1 MRELYLLALRSNVYL
16 FLNDC
21 SVIVWSHQLVERSTK
36 LAWIAKSNPNLLQFF
51 CLSTD
56 QDLMLA
62 DLLQICC
69 MSLMSQLFIARS
81 ISQIQKLDAILVTKF
96 FDTILSSV
104 SSLYPWFFSSSCI
117 KKRTPLVVAW
127 ATKSSCELGFTLNGL
142 IHCNFLDL
150 VILKNRFQNLN
161 INILDKRSQPE
172 YEVLKITCM
181 PCVDFDNSTFCWI
194 WSSQES
200 LLWVLKALYL
210 KRVNL

>member
-1 MRELYLLALRSNVYL
+1 
-16 FLNDC
+16 
-21 SVIVWSHQLVERSTK
+21 
-36 LAWIAKSNPNLLQFF
+36 
-51 CLSTD
+51 
-56 QDLMLA
+56 
-62 DLLQICC
+62 
-69 MSLMSQLFIARS
+69 
-81 ISQIQKLDAILVTKF
+81 
-96 FDTILSSV
+96 
-104 SSLYPWFFSSSCI
+104 
-117 KKRTPLVVAW
+117 
-127 ATKSSCELGFTLNGL
+127 LNGL